1 MKKSINQTQKKRIP
15 MNEDFIFQARKDNTK
30 IQQVTDQFYTLK
42 GLSETTDSLYNYTVE
57 ADSENVFAK
66 KIFRSDGS
74 VKFYIR
80 TGNNGNIYNPVSI
93 YGEEKVNTFLDR
105 VCKDG
110 LKFRE
115 VNEKVFTF
123 YLRFLSTQNIA
134 WLHNAEREII

>member
-1 MKKSINQTQKKRIP
+1 
-15 MNEDFIFQARKDNTK
+15 MNEDFIFQAKKEGTK
-30 IQQVTDQFYTLK
+30 IQQASDQFYTLK
-42 GLSETTDSLYNYTVE
+42 GLSETTDSLNNCTIE

-80 TGNNGNIYNPVSI
+80 TGNNGNIYNTVSI

-115 VNEKVFTF
+115 VNEKVFAF
-123 YLRFLSTQNIA
+123 YLKFLNTQNIA

>member
-1 MKKSINQTQKKRIP
+1 
-15 MNEDFIFQARKDNTK
+15 MNEDFIFQAKKEGTK
-30 IQQVTDQFYTLK
+30 IQKSSDQFYTLK
-42 GLSETTDSLYNYTVE
+42 GLSTTTDSALNYTVE

-66 KIFRSDGS
+66 KIFRSGSS

-123 YLRFLSTQNIA
+123 YLKFLNTQNIA
-134 WLHNAEREII
+134 WLHNAEREIS